1 MAAYIEISAR
11 GRGAG
16 GLGKFVLVLLLIR
29 CEKVGDCTQK
39 TLLSLCAARNYPP
52 ARSAVRA
59 GFARLVARLR
69 ESFKCYT
76 PPFSVCV
83 LAVRSA

>member
-52 ARSAVRA
+52 GPVSSQGRFRQTCGPTA
-59 GFARLVARLR
+59 GIF
-69 ESFKCYT
+69 
-76 PPFSVCV
+76 
-83 LAVRSA
+83 